1 MISHN
6 LSSGPRFLTVM
17 FISFSIY
24 FFPLFSVK
32 RICHRVGTLAW
43 TLARISLRSK
53 KQCIFG
59 ITMKMFK
66 ALAHTLFIKK
76 KIKRKK
82 KISSAHHQLRLT
94 WRASCPLKW
103 ARFTTCASATIR
115 YPSHVSTI
123 QIKLIPL
130 SHIPLNLCKWT
141 SPNCHNKQIL
151 ASWSLFLESPVTFR
165 TRKTVLYLLCFH
177 SRQKFQ

>member
-82 KISSAHHQLRLT
+82 KNQFRPSSTETNLARLLPDKMSTFHNLRF
-94 WRASCPLKW
+94 C
-103 ARFTTCASATIR
+103 
-115 YPSHVSTI
+115 Y
-123 QIKLIPL
+123 
-130 SHIPLNLCKWT
+130 N
-141 SPNCHNKQIL
+141 
-151 ASWSLFLESPVTFR
+151 
-165 TRKTVLYLLCFH
+165 
-177 SRQKFQ
+177 